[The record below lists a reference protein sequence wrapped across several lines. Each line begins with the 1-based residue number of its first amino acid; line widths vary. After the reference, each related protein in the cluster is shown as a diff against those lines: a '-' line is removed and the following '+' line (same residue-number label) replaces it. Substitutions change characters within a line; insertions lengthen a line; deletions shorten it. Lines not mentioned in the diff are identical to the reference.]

1 LRSDNVYRHP
11 LDYAIGAKYYLT
23 RKRVDVEFKINS
35 ENFYVE
41 EIVDFTKLG
50 FDRQKG
56 QYAVFAI
63 RKKDRDTLAVLRKLS
78 RILYIPPENI
88 VVLGLKD
95 KDSTSI
101 QYAFIKRELASNPKE
116 VENASDKYV
125 EFSFIGYVARKPR
138 EGDLVGNKFEIV
150 VENAMKS
157 HYEVFQEIVSEIA
170 SKGLPSYYGYQRF
183 GVKRA
188 NTHLLGKFIVLG
200 RLDLFVHEILHGLY
214 PVEGLRGIVKRLAN
228 TFNGGMVYERVV
240 YAVKDPD
247 YAVRVA
253 REMTRDIFTDSY
265 SSYLYNLLLNKIIEA
280 YGWSALDSD
289 YPTIGCVEY
298 FDEYY
303 KDLAL
308 IEGLSSQHVAF
319 FKCWF
324 RRGLFKPRSVKL
336 EFKDNTITF
345 TFILEKGFYASIL
358 LREIFKENLILA

>member
-1 LRSDNVYRHP
+1 LKSDNVYRHP

-23 RKRVDVEFKINS
+23 DKRVDVEFKIS
-35 ENFYVE
+35 SKNFYVE
-41 EIVDFTKLG
+41 EIIDFTKLG

-63 RKKDRDTLAVLRKLS
+63 RKRDQDTLAALRKLA
-78 RILYIPPENI
+78 RILQIPPENI
-88 VVLGLKD
+88 VILGLKD

-101 QYAFIKRELASNPKE
+101 QYAFIKRELVSNPEE
-116 VENASDKYV
+116 VESASDKHV
-125 EFSFIGYVARKPR
+125 EFSLIGYVARKPR
-138 EGDLVGNKFEIV
+138 EGDLVGNKFVVV

-157 HYEVFQEIVSEIA
+157 HYEVFREIVSEAA

-183 GVKRA
+183 GVKRV
-188 NTHLLGKFIVLG
+188 NTHILGKFIVLG
-200 RLDLFVHEILHGLY
+200 RLDLFMHEMLHGLY
-214 PVEGLRGIVKRLAN
+214 PAEGLRGIVKRLAN
-228 TFNGGMVYERVV
+228 LFDGSMLYERVV
-240 YAVKDPD
+240 YTVKDPN
-247 YAVRVA
+247 YAVRII
-253 REMTRDIFTDSY
+253 REMTRDIFIDSY
-265 SSYLYNLLLNKIIEA
+265 ASYLYNLLLNKIIEA

-308 IEGLSSQHVAF
+308 IEGLSSQHVVF

-324 RRGLFKPRSVKL
+324 RRGLFKPRSVEL
-336 EFKDNTITF
+336 EFKDGAIIF
-345 TFILEKGFYASIL
+345 TFILEKGLYASVF

>member
-1 LRSDNVYRHP
+1 LRSNNVYRHP

-23 RKRVDVEFKINS
+23 HKCVDVEFKINS
-35 ENFYVE
+35 RNFYVE

-50 FDRQKG
+50 FDRRKG

-63 RKKDRDTLAVLRKLS
+63 RKRDQDTLTTLRKLS
-78 RILYIPPENI
+78 RILQIPPENI

-95 KDSTSI
+95 KDSTSV
-101 QYAFIKRELASNPKE
+101 QYAFIKKELVPNPEE
-116 VENASDKYV
+116 VENASGKHV
-125 EFSFIGYVARKPR
+125 EFSLVGYVARKPR
-138 EGDLVGNKFEIV
+138 EGDLVGNKFEVV
-150 VENAMKS
+150 VENAMGN
-157 HYEVFQEIVSEIA
+157 HYEVFREIVSEIA

-214 PVEGLRGIVKRLAN
+214 PAEGLRGIVKRSAN
-228 TFNGGMVYERVV
+228 VFDGSLVYERVV
-240 YAVKDPD
+240 YTVKDPD
-247 YAVRVA
+247 YAVRVVSG
-253 REMTRDIFTDSY
+253 MTRDIFIDSY
-265 SSYLYNLLLNKIIEA
+265 ASYLYNLLLNRIVEA

-308 IEGLSSQHVAF
+308 LEGLSSQYVF

-324 RRGLFKPRSVKL
+324 RRGLFKPRIVKL

-345 TFILEKGFYASIL
+345 TFILEKGFYASVV